1 MSKHIEIRLDPLTD
15 GFTEDKADDN
25 AARTDRHV
33 LIIATNGKDR
43 LTDFTEAGYLL
54 DTLDASGSIEAIVL
68 VDVQGDMD
76 FLVVFNDE
84 KSFDLEEN
92 RFFVGSI
99 MVMKIEGK
107 HLVGLSEEEI
117 SRVKEILEGR
127 MCDLVNG
134 DESFSALA
142 LS

>member
-15 GFTEDKADDN
+15 GFTEDKADAND
-25 AARTDRHV
+25 ARTDRHV

-43 LTDFTEAGYLL
+43 LTDVTEARHIL
-54 DTLDASGSIEAIVL
+54 DKLDASGSIGVIAL
-68 VDVQGDMD
+68 VDVQGDKD

-84 KSFDLEEN
+84 KSFDMEEN
-92 RFFVGSI
+92 RFFVGS
-99 MVMKIEGK
+99 MLVMKIEGK
-107 HLVGLSEEEI
+107 HLAGLSEKEI

-134 DESFSALA
+134 EESFSALA

>member
-15 GFTEDKADDN
+15 GFVDDRANEDTLH
-25 AARTDRHV
+25 TDRHV

-43 LTDFTEAGYLL
+43 LTDFTEAGHI
-54 DTLDASGSIEAIVL
+54 LDALNTSGSIGALVL

-84 KSFDLEEN
+84 KAFDLEEN
-92 RFFVGSI
+92 RFLAGS
-99 MVMKIEGK
+99 MLVMRIEGQ
-107 HLVGLSEEEI
+107 HLIGLSDEEV
-117 SRVKEILEGR
+117 SRVKGLLEGR
-127 MCDLVNG
+127 MFDLVNG
-134 DESFSALA
+134 EESFSALA